1 MHGGISFQVYGFRPF
16 FHETPKL
23 QPSPPYELCL
33 ITEEP
38 EELAVSVLEPQ
49 CSPTAVVCLGS
60 RRTAILILDLFIL
73 GMELHVS
80 LLFAIYPLMKH
91 PEAEAITPLMVVACK
106 KNYNCE
112 PHPFLPF
119 PWVGSSPW
127 NSKSPS
133 SWSCPVKR
141 FSRKAVLWRSWPRP
155 RTALLFLQQRL
166 PGQSRYRH
174 GFKIMHD
181 GFQMFW
187 DAQVAVQIQIYGTWW
202 NTLQT
207 RRFAMGSF
215 FQLMFIY
222 INLYTSFLPVLCQEV
237 CFKAALLSALTTFPG
252 FKMQWKNRGV
262 NQNCHTYWN
271 TWRIPEMIW
280 DENLEVG
287 LKRLALCFPGSC
299 QQYHLHVHLL
309 TLNA

>member
-119 PWVGSSPW
+119 P
-127 NSKSPS
+127 
-133 SWSCPVKR
+133 
-141 FSRKAVLWRSWPRP
+141 
-155 RTALLFLQQRL
+155 
-166 PGQSRYRH
+166 
-174 GFKIMHD
+174 
-181 GFQMFW
+181 
-187 DAQVAVQIQIYGTWW
+187 
-202 NTLQT
+202 
-207 RRFAMGSF
+207 
-215 FQLMFIY
+215 
-222 INLYTSFLPVLCQEV
+222 
-237 CFKAALLSALTTFPG
+237 
-252 FKMQWKNRGV
+252 
-262 NQNCHTYWN
+262 
-271 TWRIPEMIW
+271 
-280 DENLEVG
+280 
-287 LKRLALCFPGSC
+287 
-299 QQYHLHVHLL
+299 
-309 TLNA
+309 